1 MPGGVELSNLDKVFW
16 PDTGR
21 TKGDLLRYFEA
32 VAPYLLPAVRGRPL
46 TVIRYP
52 DGIKG
57 FSFYQ
62 KHTPKYAPPW
72 VRTVTLPAEHAKRE
86 VRYTLC
92 NSKRTLLWLANRAA
106 IELHPW
112 LSRVDRIERPDHLV
126 LDIDP
131 PAGQFDRAVEVARAA
146 RGLLAHE
153 GMEGAVKTSG
163 SKGVH
168 LYVPLQRR
176 YGYGEV
182 RAAADS
188 LASRIAAQVPD
199 LATTE
204 FRIADRGGKVYLDT
218 GRVAPG
224 AHIVAPYCPRAREG
238 ATVSYPVTWKELSR
252 IHPQDF
258 TIANVPTMLERYGDR
273 WRDLMPP
280 RQKLAVFKF

>member
-1 MPGGVELSNLDKVFW
+1 L
-16 PDTGR
+16 
-21 TKGDLLRYFEA
+21 TKGDLVRYFDA
-32 VAPYLLPAVRGRPL
+32 VAPYLLPALRGRPL

-52 DGIKG
+52 DGING

-62 KHTPKYAPPW
+62 KQTPKYAPSW

-86 VRYTLC
+86 VRYTVC
-92 NSKRTLLWLANRAA
+92 NSKRTLQWLANQAA
-106 IELHPW
+106 VELHPW

-131 PAGQFDRAVEVARAA
+131 PADRFDQAVEAAYAA
-146 RGLLAHE
+146 REALAE
-153 GMEGAVKTSG
+153 RDMEGAVKTSG

-182 RAAADS
+182 RAAAEW
-188 LASRIAAQVPD
+188 LASRVAEQVPD

-204 FRIADRGGKVYLDT
+204 FRIANRGGRVYLDT

-224 AHIVAPYCPRAREG
+224 AHIVAAYSPRARQG
-238 ATVSYPVTWKELSR
+238 ATVSYPVTWKELGR
-252 IHPQDF
+252 VHPQDF
-258 TIANVPTMLERYGDR
+258 TIANVPAMLDRYGDR
-273 WRDLMPP
+273 WRSLMPA
-280 RQKLAVFKF
+280 RQILARVDP

>member
-1 MPGGVELSNLDKVFW
+1 MPGGVERSNLDKVFW
-16 PDTGR
+16 PDAGL

-32 VAPYLLPAVRGRPL
+32 VAPYILPALRGRPL

-52 DGIKG
+52 DGIQR

-62 KHTPKYAPPW
+62 KDTPKYAPSW
-72 VRTVTLPAEHAKRE
+72 VRTVTLPAEHAKRD

-92 NSKRTLLWLANRAA
+92 NSKRTLLWLANQAA

-112 LSRVDRIERPDHLV
+112 LSRVDRIDRPDHLV

-131 PAGQFDRAVEVARAA
+131 PAEQFHRAVEVALAA
-146 RGLLAHE
+146 REVLGSEGL
-153 GMEGAVKTSG
+153 EGAVKTSG

-176 YGYGEV
+176 YDYGHV

-188 LASRIAAQVPD
+188 LASRIAAQIPD
-199 LATTE
+199 LATTK

-224 AHIVAPYCPRAREG
+224 AHIAAPYSPRAREG
-238 ATVSYPVTWKELSR
+238 ATVSYPVTWEELSTV
-252 IHPQDF
+252 HPKDF
-258 TIANVPTMLERYGDR
+258 TIINVPALLERRGDR
-273 WRDLMPP
+273 WRALMPP
-280 RQKLAVFKF
+280 GQKLPRIEP

>member
-1 MPGGVELSNLDKVFW
+1 MPGGVERSNLDKVFW
-16 PDTGR
+16 PDSGLA
-21 TKGDLLRYFEA
+21 KGDLLRYFEA
-32 VAPYLLPAVRGRPL
+32 VTPFILPALRGRPL

-52 DGIKG
+52 DGIEG

-62 KHTPKYAPPW
+62 KDTPKYAPPW
-72 VRTVTLPAEHAKRE
+72 VRTVTLPAEHAKRD

-92 NSKRTLLWLANRAA
+92 NSKRTLLWLANQAA

-131 PAGQFDRAVEVARAA
+131 PAEQFARAVDVAFAA
-146 RGLLAHE
+146 REVLASEGLQS
-153 GMEGAVKTSG
+153 AVKTSG

-176 YGYGEV
+176 YDYGEV

-188 LASRIAAQVPD
+188 LASRIAEQVPD

-224 AHIVAPYCPRAREG
+224 AHIVAPYSPRAREG
-238 ATVSYPVTWKELSR
+238 ATVSYPVTWTELR
-252 IHPQDF
+252 TVHPKDF
-258 TIANVPTMLERYGDR
+258 TISNVPSMLQRQGDR
-273 WRDLMPP
+273 WKNLMPP
-280 RQKLAVFKF
+280 HQKLPRLPL